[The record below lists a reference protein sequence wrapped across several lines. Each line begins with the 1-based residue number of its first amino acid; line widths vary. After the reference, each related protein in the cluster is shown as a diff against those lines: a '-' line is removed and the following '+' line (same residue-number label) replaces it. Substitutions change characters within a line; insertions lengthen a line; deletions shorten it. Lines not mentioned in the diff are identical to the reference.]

1 MKDHEI
7 AQLVNKLTEA
17 AKTYAHTQQLRAH
30 MSRIVN
36 EALRHEKNNYRCLQC
51 SSPEIPGHDA

>member
-30 MSRIVN
+30 MSRIVK
-36 EALRHEKNNYRCLQC
+36 EALKNAKDNT
-51 SSPEIPGHDA
+51 

>member
-51 SSPEIPGHDA
+51 SSP

>member
-36 EALRHEKNNYRCLQC
+36 EALRHEKDNRRCVL
-51 SSPEIPGHDA
+51 PPTN